1 MDSVK
6 AGESKRPDSPQLK
19 ISGSPEPKNTGNGR
33 LVRVKS
39 EESLTSSSFGSLTTI
54 ISGSAPSSPRRVN
67 RTLSE
72 PVESPLTVLS
82 PITRKPFRWKI
93 STSDH
98 VQTTAGVAYKESNSG
113 TSSLTGSRRG
123 SLVPHEIDPK
133 FQEMVEDTLRFG
145 EPRRDSLSIESAIQA
160 KTSVKVST
168 PPETRE
174 HIKNLP
180 TTKGLDAVCL
190 FEYQGYSREHL
201 QGFCKTIRGEK
212 GVFGLRWFDFLGAS
226 LISEGLKSKPK
237 SVDIK
242 SSDWGAQASR
252 VPKNQALSKLA
263 GKDPELIREAQRKSE
278 ELDLPTAT
286 LKLSKERIAEL
297 ESATVDVETGQKALE
312 NKSELDD
319 GVISFT
325 ARPRGSNDVYCYKL
339 VPDDVGEYDVYIE
352 LGGKFQPL
360 EVYDFIPDYD
370 IAFLSFEIAT
380 TNLGGVDRVTPFVVS
395 NPTEHRFS
403 LEGASDTKGA
413 DILVE
418 GYKIEGGE
426 PLKIMDEVI
435 GLTSD
440 KLLAYLPKFNEDAG
454 RKGSDDNPMFHHGA
468 AFDYKDTE
476 LQSCWP
482 MVLIVSEPFGAFDE
496 QYYVVETMSQLRA
509 VIKEMKNNKYFIN
522 TSYFDELSDIHG
534 ESFTHYQRKITAHA
548 TSQLYEEPTPESM
561 SSELKQ

>member
-1 MDSVK
+1 MQ
-6 AGESKRPDSPQLK
+6 A
-19 ISGSPEPKNTGNGR
+19 
-33 LVRVKS
+33 
-39 EESLTSSSFGSLTTI
+39 
-54 ISGSAPSSPRRVN
+54 
-67 RTLSE
+67 
-72 PVESPLTVLS
+72 
-82 PITRKPFRWKI
+82 
-93 STSDH
+93 
-98 VQTTAGVAYKESNSG
+98 TAGVAYKESNSG
-113 TSSLTGSRRG
+113 ANSLTGSRRG
-123 SLVPHEIDPK
+123 SLVPHEIDPQ
-133 FQEMVEDTLRFG
+133 FQEMVEETLRFG

-168 PPETRE
+168 PPENRE

-180 TTKGLDAVCL
+180 TIKGLEVVCS
-190 FEYQGYSREHL
+190 FSYQGYSREHL
-201 QGFCKTIRGEK
+201 EGFCKTIKGEK

-226 LISEGLKSKPK
+226 LVSEGLKSKPK

-263 GKDPELIREAQRKSE
+263 GKDPEFIREAQKKSE
-278 ELDLPTAT
+278 ELDLPTVT

-312 NKSELDD
+312 NKSGLHD
-319 GVISFT
+319 GAISFT

-339 VPDDVGEYDVYIE
+339 VPDDLGEYEVYIE
-352 LGGKFQPL
+352 LGGNLQPL

-403 LEGASDTKGA
+403 LEEGNDTRGAGV
-413 DILVE
+413 LVE
-418 GYKIEGGE
+418 GYKVEGGE
-426 PLKIMDEVI
+426 PQKIMDDVI

-440 KLLAYLPKFNEDAG
+440 TLLAYLPKFNQDAG
-454 RKGSDDNPMFHHGA
+454 RKEKDNKPMFHHGA

-476 LQSCWP
+476 LQSCLP

-522 TSYFDELSDIHG
+522 ASHFDELSDIHG
-534 ESFTHYQRKITAHA
+534 ESFTHYQRKITAHS
-548 TSQLYEEPTPESM
+548 TSQLYEEPTLESM